1 LTMKTLADIMLFCMI
16 FFPLLKLVLLLLASF
31 NVIEAIKNLAER
43 K

>member
-1 LTMKTLADIMLFCMI
+1 MVSI
-16 FFPLLKLVLLLLASF
+16 FIFLMFFLPLLKLVLLLLASV